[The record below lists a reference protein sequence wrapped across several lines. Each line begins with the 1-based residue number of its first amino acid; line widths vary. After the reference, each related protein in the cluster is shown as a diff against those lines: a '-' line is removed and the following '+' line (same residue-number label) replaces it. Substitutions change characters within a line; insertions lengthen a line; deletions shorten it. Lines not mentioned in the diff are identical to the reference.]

1 MRRGAGEGGAMS
13 ARAIAND
20 RLFHPLAVGSELAGC
35 RVVKARPDAFR
46 VAEMWYV
53 VRFLCCGTE
62 RRLSHKALMMRHS
75 HGCTVCVVCRNRS
88 RSRYAP
94 EIRETATAM
103 RARGQSTAKISRA
116 LGVPDWTVRGWLL

>member
-1 MRRGAGEGGAMS
+1 MS

-75 HGCTVCVVCRNRS
+75 HGCKVCVVCRNQAKS
-88 RSRYAP
+88 SYAP
-94 EIRETATAM
+94 AVRETATAM
-103 RARGQSTAKISRA
+103 RSRGQSIGKISRA
-116 LGVPDWTVRGWLL
+116 VDGRGRRRCWAGGGDH